1 MNFLKSELKLLLKL
15 ITELNTKVVILFIT
29 SALLLIASHYSAAYY
44 IPSEIAKN
52 IPFINGIRKDFREY
66 ILWFTSDIFIL
77 LVIPLLIIKFFFKE
91 KIRDY
96 GIQFG
101 ASSIGLKYCLLFI
114 IPMIV
119 IIWFVS
125 GSENITNYYP
135 TLKSAVYSWQLF
147 IAFQSSLLIY
157 MIAWE
162 FFWRGFLFFGLEEKF
177 GIYAILIQMIPFV
190 LLHQGKPFIES
201 VGAVFGG
208 IALGY
213 LAYRTRSIWY
223 GIIIHFVVITFMDFI
238 SIIRIRSSDF
248 GVEFR
253 TLTEFISDLFL

>member
-1 MNFLKSELKLLLKL
+1 MAND
-15 ITELNTKVVILFIT
+15 
-29 SALLLIASHYSAAYY
+29 
-44 IPSEIAKN
+44 
-52 IPFINGIRKDFREY
+52 G
-66 ILWFTSDIFIL
+66 
-77 LVIPLLIIKFFFKE
+77 KE
-91 KIRDY
+91 
-96 GIQFG
+96 
-101 ASSIGLKYCLLFI
+101 A
-114 IPMIV
+114 
-119 IIWFVS
+119 
-125 GSENITNYYP
+125 
-135 TLKSAVYSWQLF
+135 
-147 IAFQSSLLIY
+147 
-157 MIAWE
+157 
-162 FFWRGFLFFGLEEKF
+162 FWRGFLFFGLEEKF

-253 TLTEFISDLFL
+253 TLTKFISDLFL